1 MTGVQTCALPILM
14 DLAQI
19 RRRQMDRALRWA
31 ILLFSGFLVVTQQ
44 VYTLGPLV
52 EYDRK
57 INSQPKPQFEG
68 FAGFLL
74 RRLDDLGLRGLTAAV
89 LLIAATFI
97 AIKFKTWRPLNLA
110 LLSLLSLN
118 LVVGTFKL
126 FLGRT
131 KPRDGFDLLHVGGM
145 SYPSGHASN
154 AVLSW
159 GILAYLIYRYAKV
172 DRYQGRLASA
182 GVVLISLT
190 VCTVSLIRHTHWF
203 SDLLGGLFV
212 GSALLVTVIAI
223 DRYVPSKSQLH

>member
-1 MTGVQTCALPILM
+1 MRTTAQT
-14 DLAQI
+14 
-19 RRRQMDRALRWA
+19 RRRQMDRALRWSL
-31 ILLFSGFLVVTQQ
+31 LLFFGFLVVTQQ
-44 VYTLGPLV
+44 VLTNGPLV
-52 EYDRK
+52 SYDK
-57 INSQPKPQFEG
+57 EINSQPKPQFEG
-68 FAGFLL
+68 LAGFLL
-74 RRLDDLGLRGLTAAV
+74 RRLDDLGLRGLTATV
-89 LLIAATFI
+89 LLIAASFI
-97 AIKFKTWRPLNLA
+97 AYKFKTWRPLNLA
-110 LLSLLSLN
+110 MVSLLSLN

-131 KPRDGFDLLHVGGM
+131 KPRDGFDLLHAGGM

-182 GVVLISLT
+182 GVALISLT

-203 SDLLGGLFV
+203 SDLLGGLFI
-212 GSALLVTVIAI
+212 GSALLVAVIAI

>member
-1 MTGVQTCALPILM
+1 MQKVIQN
-14 DLAQI
+14 
-19 RRRQMDRALRWA
+19 RRKQMDRALRWSL
-31 ILLFSGFLVVTQQ
+31 LLFTGFLLVTQQ
-44 VYTLGPLV
+44 VLTFGPLV
-52 EYDRK
+52 EYDKK
-57 INSQPKPQFEG
+57 INSDPKPQFEG

-74 RRLDDLGLRGLTAAV
+74 RRLDDLGLRGLTATV
-89 LLIAATFI
+89 LIIAASFI
-97 AIKFKTWRPLNLA
+97 AYKFKTWRPLNLA
-110 LLSLLSLN
+110 FLSLILLN

-131 KPRDGFDLLHVGGM
+131 KPRDGFDLLHAGGM

-182 GVVLISLT
+182 GVVAISLT
-190 VCTVSLIRHTHWF
+190 VCIVSLIRHTHWF
-203 SDLLGGLFV
+203 TDLLGGLFI
-212 GSALLVTVIAI
+212 GSALLVAVIAV

>member
-1 MTGVQTCALPILM
+1 MEK
-14 DLAQI
+14 LAQT
-19 RRRQMDRALRWA
+19 RRRQMDRALRWSL
-31 ILLFSGFLVVTQQ
+31 LLFVGFLVVTQQ
-44 VYTLGPLV
+44 VLTDGPLV
-52 EYDRK
+52 AYDK
-57 INSQPKPQFEG
+57 EINSQPKPQFEG
-68 FAGFLL
+68 LAGFIL
-74 RRLDDLGLRGLTAAV
+74 RRLDDLGLRGLTATV

-97 AIKFKTWRPLNLA
+97 AYKFKTWRPLNLA
-110 LLSLLSLN
+110 MISLLSLN

-126 FLGRT
+126 VLGRT
-131 KPRDGFDLLHVGGM
+131 KPRDGFDLLHAGGM

-190 VCTVSLIRHTHWF
+190 VCVVSLIRHTHWF

-212 GSALLVTVIAI
+212 GSALLVAVIAI

>member
-1 MTGVQTCALPILM
+1 MQTETQL
-14 DLAQI
+14 
-19 RRRQMDRALRWA
+19 RRKQMDRALRWSL
-31 ILLFSGFLVVTQQ
+31 LLFTGFLLVTQQ
-44 VYTLGPLV
+44 VLTFGPLV
-52 EYDRK
+52 EYDKK
-57 INSQPKPQFEG
+57 INSDPKPQFEG

-89 LLIAATFI
+89 LIIAASFI
-97 AIKFKTWRPLNLA
+97 AYKFKTWRPLNLA
-110 LLSLLSLN
+110 FLSLILLN

-126 FLGRT
+126 VLGRT
-131 KPRDGFDLLHVGGM
+131 KPRDGFDLLHAGGM

-182 GVVLISLT
+182 GVAAISLT
-190 VCTVSLIRHTHWF
+190 VCVVSLIRHTHWF
-203 SDLLGGLFV
+203 TDLLGGLFV
-212 GSALLVTVIAI
+212 GSALLVAVIAV

>member
-1 MTGVQTCALPILM
+1 MT

-31 ILLFSGFLVVTQQ
+31 ILLFSGFLLVTQQ
-44 VYTLGPLV
+44 VFTYGPLV

-68 FAGFLL
+68 VAGFIL
-74 RRLDDLGLRGLTAAV
+74 RRLDDLGLRGLTASI
-89 LLIAATFI
+89 LLLAAAFI

-159 GILAYLIYRYAKV
+159 GILAYIIYRYAKV

-182 GVVLISLT
+182 GVALISLT
-190 VCTVSLIRHTHWF
+190 ICAVSLIRHTHWF
-203 SDLLGGLFV
+203 SDLLGGIFV